1 MAVFQIECQYNEMC
15 DVPQVYQGRLRGE
28 TVNPT
33 HVIKEFT
40 ARITASFQAYEVL
53 GIMATG

>member
-1 MAVFQIECQYNEMC
+1 MC